1 MQQPPLDHNERPRTY
16 AADIVH
22 PATDSELADVAAQEF
37 ERINAEVLA
46 DTLYGSDKSKSGPA
60 DQRIPSSSSFR
71 RETASLNAARP
82 VGSST
87 QSFSSMI

>member
-46 DTLYGSDKSKSGPA
+46 DTLYGSDKSSPGP
-60 DQRIPSSSSFR
+60 RISAFLLPAPFGGR
-71 RETASLNAARP
+71 RPR
-82 VGSST
+82 
-87 QSFSSMI
+87 